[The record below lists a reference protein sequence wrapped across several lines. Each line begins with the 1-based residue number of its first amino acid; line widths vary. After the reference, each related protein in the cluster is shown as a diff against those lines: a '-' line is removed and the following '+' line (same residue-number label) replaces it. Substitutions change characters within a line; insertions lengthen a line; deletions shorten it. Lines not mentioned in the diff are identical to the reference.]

1 MSEEHLKSAEQ
12 ALFREDLD
20 QNAGEG
26 IRRKDFDF
34 YEIRKCQLSL
44 PHTKRLNHFTVLHV
58 DRGSGNFNLAL
69 DAYEIKAGTIY
80 FAYPGQLL
88 SKLSLEGV
96 TGYLMF
102 GSEDFMLKANP
113 QFLEMKLFQLYGL
126 SHEIRLTGEE
136 HHKLS
141 SLAGSIGE
149 EVKSRDHYRKE
160 EIIQNLVNLHIY
172 YTDRYVYHQFYEME
186 KEMHPKVRGFFAL
199 MNIKQNVNL
208 KVADYASELNIAPN
222 YLNQLIKDQ
231 TGKSVKTLIKDKTI
245 RQACVYLIHT
255 DFDIKEIAYLLDYN
269 YPQYFIRDFKN
280 AMGMT
285 PLQYRTSK
293 R

>member
-1 MSEEHLKSAEQ
+1 MSEDQLKSAEQ
-12 ALFREDLD
+12 ALFREDL
-20 QNAGEG
+20 NLKTGEG
-26 IRRKDFDF
+26 TRRKDFDF
-34 YEIRKCQLSL
+34 YELKNCQIHL
-44 PHTKRLNHFTVLHV
+44 PQTKRLNHFTVLHI
-58 DRGSGNFNLAL
+58 DHGSGIFNLAM
-69 DAYEIKAGTIY
+69 DAYEIRANTIY

-88 SKLSLEGV
+88 SKVHLDDVS
-96 TGYLMF
+96 GYIMF

-126 SHEIRLTGEE
+126 SHEILLANEE
-136 HHKLS
+136 HQNLS

-149 EVKSRDHYRKE
+149 EVLSSDLYRKE

-172 YTDRYVYHQFYEME
+172 YTDRYVYHQYYEME
-186 KEMHPKVRGFFAL
+186 REMHPKVRGFFAL

-208 KVADYASELNIAPN
+208 KVADYASELHIAPN

-231 TGKSVKTLIKDKTI
+231 TGKSVKSLIKDKTI

-255 DFDIKEIAYLLDYN
+255 DYDVKEIAYLLDYN

-280 AMGMT
+280 SMGIT
-285 PLQYRTSK
+285 PQQYRNSK